1 MSVMPVKKDSILI
14 TCPTCGHMVYGR
26 LWRCPDCG
34 ASQYNKPGSGA
45 KPPQESGSTT
55 TAALRERLKNK

>member
-1 MSVMPVKKDSILI
+1 
-14 TCPTCGHMVYGR
+14 MVYGR

-34 ASQYNKPGSGA
+34 ASEYNKPGSGA